1 MKLDGLANF
10 PLDILHGA
18 TRGEDIVHKDEV
30 ATFHAVSVSH
40 SEGSTQVF
48 HSLGAIQF
56 CLRGGV
62 ANTLEGIPHGCPS
75 LLGEQA
81 GEFLRL
87 IKFALAE
94 ANVMQGNG
102 DESVHGTRGD
112 AWIGERFC

>member
-1 MKLDGLANF
+1 M
-10 PLDILHGA
+10 
-18 TRGEDIVHKDEV
+18 

-62 ANTLEGIPHGCPS
+62 ANTLEGIPHGYTG
-75 LLGEQA
+75 LLGEQV

-87 IKFALAE
+87 IEFTLTKT
-94 ANVMQGNG
+94 NVMQGNG
-102 DESVHGTRGD
+102 DKCVR
-112 AWIGERFC
+112 WV